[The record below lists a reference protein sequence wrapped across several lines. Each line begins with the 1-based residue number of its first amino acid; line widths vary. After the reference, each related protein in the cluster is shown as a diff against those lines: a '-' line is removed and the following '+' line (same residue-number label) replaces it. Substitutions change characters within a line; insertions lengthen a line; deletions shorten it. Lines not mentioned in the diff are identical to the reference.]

1 MKKHLFFVLA
11 LTIAM
16 PGFAQS
22 DDGEDDFIPS
32 KEKSSAFFLGLKVGG
47 TMTTMTQPDEGN
59 LYDTSGWGFSG
70 GLALKSRFGRAS
82 ENSVGG
88 TGYFGIGVELKYL
101 QNTVKTLGV
110 DESGKEN
117 ADLSI
122 GYFDVPVY
130 AQIYPFA
137 KSPGLN
143 PLYMELGAAF
153 VGTLSRS
160 PKTLT
165 LNNPSEEYS
174 SVTYN
179 LDTDNST
186 LKGMDVRLLV
196 GIGYTIPN
204 TGLDINAR
212 YHFGMSKLAG
222 NFPCKLNTV
231 EVSVAWFFSLG
242 KF

>member
-11 LTIAM
+11 LAIAM

-88 TGYFGIGVELKYL
+88 TGYFGVGVELKYL

-130 AQIYPFA
+130 AQIYPFS

-143 PLYMELGAAF
+143 PLYVELGAAF

-186 LKGMDVRLLV
+186 LKGMDVRPLV

-212 YHFGMSKLAG
+212 YHFGVSELAE